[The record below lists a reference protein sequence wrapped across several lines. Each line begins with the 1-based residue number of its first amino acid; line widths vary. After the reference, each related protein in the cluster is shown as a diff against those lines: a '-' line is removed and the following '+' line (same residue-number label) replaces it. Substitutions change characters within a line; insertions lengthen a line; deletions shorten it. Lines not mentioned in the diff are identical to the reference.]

1 MADLL
6 YTSDETLDWL
16 VEGVVERN
24 HHYAETGEDIDKAE
38 LVPRGEGKANAALRE
53 LWIKYETA
61 LRSALFDWASS
72 HAQYRPEAYVS
83 AEAWVEAM
91 VGEDAA
97 YNVFMTL
104 NGEGVGIWDGRWEHL
119 FCGSDGSTAVDALG
133 DYLEERLGEYAD
145 SCGGGSLNSAMED
158 CTFLANQDQE

>member
-1 MADLL
+1 MTDLL
-6 YTSDETLDWL
+6 YTSDATLDWL
-16 VEGVVERN
+16 VEGVIERN

-38 LVPRGEGKANAALRE
+38 LVERGDGKANAELRV
-53 LWIKYETA
+53 LWIKFETA
-61 LRSALFDWASS
+61 LRSALYDWASA
-72 HAQYRPEAYVS
+72 HARYRPEGYAS

-97 YNVFMTL
+97 YAVFMTL

-119 FCGSDGSTAVDALG
+119 FDERNGSVAVDTLG

-145 SCGGGSLNSAMED
+145 NSGGGSLNEAMEN
-158 CTFLANQDQE
+158 CTYLANQDE